1 MHPRLLALF
10 CSLVLAASAHAQMQR
25 TIYQVFDVDSVKT
38 VNLEIADIYEIYSW
52 AGSTI
57 LIETNVQLS
66 HGSAEILDYLIKEG
80 RYDVAMDTL
89 AMPAV
94 RIYTK
99 MPDRKKKRVKTPD
112 GEITEIPEAKVFVPD
127 TFIWTDD
134 RKLLTRKTD

>member
-1 MHPRLLALF
+1 MQSRLFAFLIF
-10 CSLVLAASAHAQMQR
+10 AAVSHSAQAQMER

-38 VNLEIADIYEIYSW
+38 VYLDIADIYEIYSW

-80 RYDVAMDTL
+80 RYDVSMDTIV
-89 AMPAV
+89 MPEV
-94 RIYTK
+94 KIYTK

-112 GEITEIPEAKVFVPD
+112 GEITEIPEAKIFVPD
-127 TFIWTDD
+127 TFTWSDD
-134 RKLLTRKTD
+134 KKRLWRKEK